1 MRSLGVAVVLT
12 LGCTRAPSPA
22 PTIRVA
28 AASDLTQ
35 AFEQQG
41 RAFEQATGTAVTFSF
56 GSSGLLAKQLRE
68 GAPFDVFAAANV
80 AFADEAVAAGACDG
94 ATKQVWVRGRIALWS
109 KAGAPSLEALADERF
124 HRVAIANPAHAPY
137 GLAAKQALTKANLWS
152 ALEPRL
158 VLAENVRQALQFAE
172 TGNADAAIVALSLV
186 VKDQAHP
193 WVLIDD
199 ALHAPLDQA
208 LVVCTRGAN
217 REGGAAFTRFVT
229 SAPGLKVM
237 SGFGFSEPQGG
248 PPR

>member
-35 AFEQQG
+35 
-41 RAFEQATGTAVTFSF
+41 AFEQATGTAVTFSF

-137 GLAAKQALTKANLWS
+137 GLAAKQALTNRSSSSRRRFWLRS
-152 ALEPRL
+152 A
-158 VLAENVRQALQFAE
+158 
-172 TGNADAAIVALSLV
+172 T
-186 VKDQAHP
+186 
-193 WVLIDD
+193 
-199 ALHAPLDQA
+199 
-208 LVVCTRGAN
+208 
-217 REGGAAFTRFVT
+217 
-229 SAPGLKVM
+229 
-237 SGFGFSEPQGG
+237 
-248 PPR
+248 